1 MKWVTTSWTYST
13 YLDCTGSVEKQKK
26 INILITFVF
35 INYDNFFKKSWSR
48 NTQKIYVKLSYK
60 YRNLVFAA
68 DETLSCIKC
77 PVMLH
82 ILNVKSEI
90 GAHVYSVLVTIL
102 SYNFNVHVREA
113 AKKVIFFSGPAITY
127 II

>member
-1 MKWVTTSWTYST
+1 
-13 YLDCTGSVEKQKK
+13 
-26 INILITFVF
+26 
-35 INYDNFFKKSWSR
+35 
-48 NTQKIYVKLSYK
+48 
-60 YRNLVFAA
+60 
-68 DETLSCIKC
+68 
-77 PVMLH
+77 MLH